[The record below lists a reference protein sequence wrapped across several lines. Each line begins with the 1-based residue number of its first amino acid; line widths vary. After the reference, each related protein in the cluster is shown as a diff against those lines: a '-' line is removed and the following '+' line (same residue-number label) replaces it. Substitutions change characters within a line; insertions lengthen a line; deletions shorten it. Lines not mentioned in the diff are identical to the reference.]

1 MQALSHPSNKTT
13 RELSELDQVNH
24 PPITLVFGGGISSD
38 VSSAVKNNWIH
49 HRLKTAVIDAGK
61 EALPS
66 KTLIEKI
73 ASHLVRGSHL
83 MLFIHGV
90 APQEA
95 NNHKHHLRIN
105 FSPESGESTLGFL
118 ELVIAQAKKLNPA
131 QTKAHLPL
139 PVVHILSC
147 YSGAL
152 SSELRPDSRLWK
164 SAHFVVYAGKK
175 FTCPNH
181 YGAAMNAAASY
192 ISDCAQ
198 RGKAV
203 NPLRLFFLAGCRSGD
218 GLRMLGGKLQA
229 PLILH
234 APKLAIDLQEERLA
248 HRLEAGLS
256 DKADF
261 YLSAIETFRLDGDL
275 TETSPAIAEL
285 LQTRIGRRDL
295 QSVAQLLKDCPRL
308 VNQPSSEGVLS
319 LNVAILEGFEPM
331 IELLLKSGASLWR
344 TDAVGVGPTLTTL
357 LTGNDP
363 LLEKLLTKGA
373 NPNETDI
380 YGNSALFFA
389 VIQRSDV
396 AAALLLEYGA
406 DVNYS
411 CQDETALTLAVD
423 KGNAMMVELLLKHGA
438 GRDAGL
444 SHELAATAVQNKHI
458 GIAELLYR
466 ALLSSPR
473 T

>member
-1 MQALSHPSNKTT
+1 MQALPHQSDNTSRQLPGQQQIK
-13 RELSELDQVNH
+13 H
-24 PPITLVFGGGISSD
+24 PPITCVFGGGIATD
-38 VSSAVKNNWIH
+38 VVDSLKNNWIA
-49 HRLKTAVIDAGK
+49 HRLKIKSIGTGNEVLEPKA
-61 EALPS
+61 
-66 KTLIEKI
+66 LIEKI
-73 ASHLVRGSHL
+73 AARLINGSHL
-83 MLFIHGV
+83 MLCVHGV
-90 APQEA
+90 APQIT

-105 FSPESGESTLGFL
+105 ALPEGGESTLTFL
-118 ELVIAQAKKLNPA
+118 EKVVARAKQLNPE
-131 QTKAHLPL
+131 QLRSHLPR
-139 PVVHILSC
+139 PVIHILSC
-147 YSGAL
+147 FSGEL
-152 SSELRPDSRLWK
+152 SKDLRSDNPLWT
-164 SAHFVVYAGKK
+164 SAHFVVYSSKK

-181 YGAAMNAAASY
+181 YGAAINAAASY

-198 RGKAV
+198 LGEAV
-203 NPLRLFFLAGCRSGD
+203 NPLRLFFLAGSRSGD
-218 GLRMLGGKLQA
+218 CMRMLGGDLQA

-248 HRLEAGLS
+248 HRLEAGLR

-357 LTGNDP
+357 LTGNNP

-380 YGNSALFFA
+380 CGNSALFFA

-411 CQDETALTLAVD
+411 CQDETPLTLAVD